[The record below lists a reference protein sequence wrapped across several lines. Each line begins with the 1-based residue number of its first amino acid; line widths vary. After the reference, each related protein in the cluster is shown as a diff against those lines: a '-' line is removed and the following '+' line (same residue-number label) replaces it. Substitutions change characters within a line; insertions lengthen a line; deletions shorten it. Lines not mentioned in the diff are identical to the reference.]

1 MLWDAACTVTI
12 QLRFCPSDIDWALS
26 LNRASE
32 RLKTLSNNTLSD
44 TFVKFCSL
52 AHILKVEKESDG
64 RDAQLRFNNSLYNS
78 AMHKA
83 CMAVLSVMNEPGST
97 KASAFETAILHLEG
111 RWGREVLSNQ
121 YGKLYRLVTHA
132 RTMASATRPVDE
144 VAGWLVNMFHLA
156 LNSRLVTC
164 AKATDIWLDRD
175 RKHQKNGYWHAC
187 TSVSEDRGFEI
198 EKFPQAKL
206 ASLILMDSL

>member
-1 MLWDAACTVTI
+1 MARHALGGSLYSYYPAPF
-12 QLRFCPSDIDWALS
+12 LFSDIDWALT

-32 RLKTLSNNTLSD
+32 KLKTLSNNSLSD
-44 TFVKFCSL
+44 TFIKFCSV
-52 AHILKVEKESDG
+52 AKTLKVEKEPDG
-64 RDAQLRFNNSLYNS
+64 RDSQLRFNNSLYNA

-83 CMAVLSVMNEPGST
+83 CMAVLSVMSEPGST
-97 KASAFETAILHLEG
+97 KVSAFEAAI
-111 RWGREVLSNQ
+111 
-121 YGKLYRLVTHA
+121 HA
-132 RTMASATRPVDE
+132 RTMASASRPVDQL
-144 VAGWLVNMFHLA
+144 AGWLVDMFHLV
-156 LNSRLVTC
+156 LNFRLVIC
-164 AKATDIWLDRD
+164 ARATDIWLDRD